1 MPILMLLTDS
11 LNALATTVAALLA
24 GCNDEP
30 AALPVRQATGSAPRH
45 AIIRIPRHMRLRM
58 RDSHPARLG
67 ADAGAMTRTV
77 NSCIAGTPGTEA
89 TRQDP
94 TVFRWLTLPCRYA
107 ASLAL
112 RCPGRCLTVGLTESL
127 AKE

>member
-45 AIIRIPRHMRLRM
+45 AIIRVPRHMRLRIGN
-58 RDSHPARLG
+58 SHRARLAVDG
-67 ADAGAMTRTV
+67 GAMPRTV
-77 NSCIAGTPGTEA
+77 NASIPGGA
-89 TRQDP
+89 
-94 TVFRWLTLPCRYA
+94 
-107 ASLAL
+107 
-112 RCPGRCLTVGLTESL
+112 
-127 AKE
+127 